1 MSDELKCGYGRFD
14 EVKSHPLIRGPLAT
28 LDERNAATIA
38 TLRTQLA
45 AMTAER
51 DAALARECGADVTMP
66 NQAWFGADK
75 GPLSLFTEPQLLAF
89 TAAIIERCAVAC
101 EERAEQWDVNSDRE
115 SGEQH
120 GVAYAATIVRELK
133 GQA

>member
-51 DAALARECGADVTMP
+51 DAALAKVAVLREALMDAYETVQSWADYAPKWAQERHGLITDL
-66 NQAWFGADK
+66 ADIRNA
-75 GPLSLFTEPQLLAF
+75 LE
-89 TAAIIERCAVAC
+89 
-101 EERAEQWDVNSDRE
+101 
-115 SGEQH
+115 
-120 GVAYAATIVRELK
+120 ATK
-133 GQA
+133 